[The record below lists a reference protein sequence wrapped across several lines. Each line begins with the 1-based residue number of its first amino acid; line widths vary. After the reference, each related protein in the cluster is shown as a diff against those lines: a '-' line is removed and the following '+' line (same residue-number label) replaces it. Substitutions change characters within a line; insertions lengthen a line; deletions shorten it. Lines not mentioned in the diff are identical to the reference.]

1 MPRINEGLQDVVRT
15 HTIHSPTATEP
26 IEANHLNAC
35 NLCHT
40 DRPTAW
46 TLEHLDTWYGQT
58 YSSTKVRRNYPARE
72 RPVGTGWLKSDRESV
87 RLVGV
92 DALAETRSGWA
103 LPRML
108 QALDDPFL
116 VNRQFASRSLESW
129 LGLSLADIGYRF
141 YMSSEQRQPGI
152 RRLRRLLVPQP

>member
-1 MPRINEGLQDVVRT
+1 MAAPHESRNRWSESRSHSTSSAVVGTRPSR
-15 HTIHSPTATEP
+15 H
-26 IEANHLNAC
+26 
-35 NLCHT
+35 
-40 DRPTAW
+40 RPTAW

-129 LGLSLADIGYRF
+129 LGLSLADIGHRF
-141 YMSSEQRQPGI
+141 HTSSEQRQPGI
-152 RRLRRLLVPQP
+152 R